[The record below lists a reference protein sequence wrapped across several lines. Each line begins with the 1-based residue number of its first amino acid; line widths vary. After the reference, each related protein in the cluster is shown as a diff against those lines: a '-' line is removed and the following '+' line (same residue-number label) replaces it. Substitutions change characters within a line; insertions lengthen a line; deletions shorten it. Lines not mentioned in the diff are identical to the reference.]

1 MFARLTTLNVRED
14 KIDEGITI
22 YEKSVIP
29 AARKQ
34 KGFVAA
40 YLLSDRKTGKGISV
54 TFWKS
59 EEDALANEQN
69 RYYQEQLI
77 KFIDLM
83 QTPPIREG
91 YEVTASSEKAL
102 RGR

>member
-1 MFARLTTLNVRED
+1 MFARLTTLNVRQD
-14 KIDEGITI
+14 KVDEAIAI
-22 YEKSVIP
+22 YKKTVIP

-34 KGFVAA
+34 KGFAAA

-91 YEVTASSEKAL
+91 YEVAASYAKAF

>member
-1 MFARLTTLNVRED
+1 MFARLTTLNVRQD
-14 KIDEGITI
+14 KIDEAIAI
-22 YEKSVIP
+22 YRKSVIP

-40 YLLSDRKTGKGISV
+40 CLLSDRETRKGISL

-59 EEDALANEQN
+59 EEDALANEEN

-91 YEVTASSEKAL
+91 YEVTASSAKAF

>member
-1 MFARLTTLNVRED
+1 MFARLTTVNVKQD
-14 KIDEGITI
+14 KIDEAIGI
-22 YEKSVIP
+22 YKKSVIP
-29 AARKQ
+29 TARKQ

-40 YLLSDRKTGKGISV
+40 YLLEDRKTGNGISL

-77 KFIDLM
+77 KFVPLL
-83 QTPPIREG
+83 QSPPIREG
-91 YEVTASSEKAL
+91 YEVTVTAKGAIRS
-102 RGR
+102 R